1 MDMPVPVLLIVTAVL
16 GLGALEARSMK
27 LVRALV
33 AAAFVVFA
41 AAMFVAGATEVG
53 VGVVV
58 AGIIVVVLLGWGVG
72 KTGGTDSVAAFAS
85 GTSTLTGIVTL
96 AAFLVAS
103 WLALRGLTIPAGST
117 AVAHSDASLVGLL
130 REVLVVVAAAAAV
143 WAMLRATGRRGE

>member
-1 MDMPVPVLLIVTAVL
+1 MDMPVPVLLIVTAAL

-33 AAAFVVFA
+33 AAAFVACA

-53 VGVVV
+53 VGVIV
-58 AGIIVVVLLGWGVG
+58 AGITVVVLLGWGVG
-72 KTGGTDSVAAFAS
+72 RTAAMDIVAAYAS
-85 GTSTLTGIVTL
+85 GTSAMTGIATL

-103 WLALRGLTIPAGST
+103 WLALTGLTFPAGTTT
-117 AVAHSDASLVGLL
+117 AVHSDASVVGLL